1 MGTVFGRE
9 PALAIAVVAAIT
21 QCLVAFGADLTA
33 DQQTA
38 ISVVTLAIVGFAV
51 RQKVTPTG

>member
-9 PALAIAVVAAIT
+9 PALAISLVAAIV
-21 QCLVAFGADLTA
+21 QLLVAFGLDLTA

-38 ISVVTLAIVGFAV
+38 ISVATLAIVGFAV
-51 RQKVTPTG
+51 RSKVTPT